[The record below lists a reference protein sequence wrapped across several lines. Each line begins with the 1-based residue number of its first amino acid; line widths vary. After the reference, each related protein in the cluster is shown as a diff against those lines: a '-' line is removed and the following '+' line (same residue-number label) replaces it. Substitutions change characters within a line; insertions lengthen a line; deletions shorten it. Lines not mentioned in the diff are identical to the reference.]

1 MSTIF
6 SNIPEDKWVMSND
19 KAFAILDIYPASE
32 GHTLVIPKREIET
45 FFELNDEE
53 LIAIKQLIVS
63 RKEEISLADSTPPL
77 EDIASSI
84 SDKSLFVLVVAR
96 FKVIIL
102 SIATAK
108 PSIRQ
113 SNTMPINCH
122 PPWINCSLIA

>member
-32 GHTLVIPKREIET
+32 GHTLVIPKREIKT

-63 RKEEISLADSTPPL
+63 RKEEIFLADSTV
-77 EDIASSI
+77 EGFNIFI
-84 SDKSLFVLVVAR
+84 NNGRVAGQTVFHLHFHLIPR
-96 FKVIIL
+96 
-102 SIATAK
+102 
-108 PSIRQ
+108 RQ
-113 SNTMPINCH
+113 GDNAWENYFQ
-122 PPWINCSLIA
+122 NLRKA